1 MLNTRTL
8 WAVAFAVAL
17 GAAGAYA
24 EEPAA
29 PAATDA
35 PAASTDAAA
44 ADSGSAASGS
54 DSSGS
59 DSGSSAE
66 EGGAAAAAPA
76 PPVKP
81 RPAEMMPLA
90 SKSLLLGIVNTGQHV
105 VAVGDRGNIVVSND
119 GEHWAQVDVPVRATL
134 TAVTFIDD
142 KTGWAVGH
150 DATVLHTGDGGK
162 TWQLQNFQPELEK
175 PLLAVYFADAQHG
188 LAVGAYG
195 LMLHTTDGGTSW
207 SELEAS
213 AIRED
218 ELHLNSISKLG
229 NGELFITG
237 EQGLLGISKD
247 GGATWEKLP
256 APYDGSLYGALPK
269 GDKGALVFGLRGN
282 VYATDDVRSNKW
294 TKVDIGSATSMF
306 GGTALPNGE
315 IALVGL
321 SGVAAI
327 LKSDGSVQQKKIEA
341 MAGTLGT
348 GTLSAAI
355 PWKDQVLAVG
365 ELGVAHINLN

>member
-1 MLNTRTL
+1 MLNSRTL
-8 WAVAFAVAL
+8 WAVVVAVAF
-17 GAAGAYA
+17 GAAGVYA
-24 EEPAA
+24 QDEAA
-29 PAATDA
+29 PA
-35 PAASTDAAA
+35 SGEAAA
-44 ADSGSAASGS
+44 GSTEAAPADSGSEASADASGS
-54 DSSGS
+54 DSGTS
-59 DSGSSAE
+59 E
-66 EGGAAAAAPA
+66 EGGGEAAEAPA

-81 RPAEMMPLA
+81 RPAEKMPLA
-90 SKSLLLGIVNTGQHV
+90 SKSLLLGIVNTGQHI

-119 GEHWAQVDVPVRATL
+119 GDHWAQVDVPVRATL

-150 DATVLHTGDGGK
+150 DATVLHTADGGK

-175 PLLAVYFADAQHG
+175 PLLAVYFADAQNG

-213 AIRED
+213 SIRED
-218 ELHLNSISKLG
+218 ELHLNSITKLG

-237 EQGLLGISKD
+237 EQGMLGVSKD

-256 APYDGSLYGALPK
+256 APYEGSLYGALPR
-269 GDKGALVFGLRGN
+269 GDKGALVYGLRGN
-282 VYATDDVRSNKW
+282 VFSTDDVRSNKW
-294 TKVDIGSATSMF
+294 AKVDIGSATSMF
-306 GGTALPNGE
+306 GGTLLPSGE
-315 IALVGL
+315 PALVGL
-321 SGVAAI
+321 SGAAAI
-327 LKSDGSVQQKKIEA
+327 LKSDGTVQQRKIEA
-341 MAGTLGT
+341 IAGTLGT